1 MTEQR
6 RHQYMCNMNKQ
17 ETKRK
22 LIQRFIGL
30 RPLSCL
36 HLAMLWI
43 REYKRLHIKLP
54 ITKEECEDKE
64 FVRAEFTRYAKII
77 EKPEDGAV
85 VYLYDPEGDTK
96 PHIGITLK
104 VDSQWKILHCSEMNA
119 VNTFNAR
126 LSKLSTIK
134 KSFPKHL
141 YLQFDKDNE
150 GVDVDLSEAG
160 FFPGF
165 FEGLNLALQAVA
177 AGHGAT
183 TGITYAGQIGIWGS
197 ATAVVSTSAFAFF
210 AAAFIAS
217 NIFGGAGGGGF
228 GSLFDSEDTPEG
240 EETRRVPVS
249 PTYSLVATRNPR
261 RPNVPMSV
269 VAGQHRIVHSLG
281 NNVWQRFTQDDDADI
296 YAILHSG
303 VNAGLEYED
312 FSTALDQTAI
322 SSFPRSRLNALSGP
336 AITTVTPL
344 VGGRVRIIYDPQGI
358 TTIPSNNVIQLV
370 QDTADVE
377 GFLVSSPVVG
387 VKIPA
392 NFAVVPAGIGTQR
405 TSLLAALR
413 AQPGATNITAIL
425 PGTTDT
431 IGGAR
436 FSQAVEFETTVDRSL
451 GLDYIGLYVY
461 RLAGANENDVATI
474 ELTIRS
480 NFGVGSNFEE
490 NVIQV
495 EGQPTDDIDTIG
507 EWFYRTLTS
516 DTGFQWIEMDFVAQL
531 LRVRVSSGG
540 NQIRE
545 MTSVDW
551 GVELAIGGTLEPDSS
566 TGELTLSGGS
576 GWQAVSWDED
586 RLEDANTVLH
596 EAPSTYRTEARNVTP
611 GQYRTL
617 ISNTFNPTQ
626 QQARE
631 IHIRFRR
638 VSDLP
643 GDINTTAN
651 LNFAIFRGIRNI
663 PLSTDFTF
671 QNRLGVVLRAS
682 EIAGLQR
689 AKISTICR
697 GLCPV
702 KQANGQW
709 STDLRF
715 TSNPAAWFRHFLL
728 GHTMNGRLIY
738 GLGATL
744 AEIDEE
750 SINEWYDYC
759 EAEALEFNGVVE
771 SAGTNFNVFQR
782 LLITGHGV
790 LTQSNG
796 RWGVWIDRATPRQ
809 TAQALFTEDDI
820 ISGSL
825 KINFAENNAVDGL
838 AYEFYDEDNYYEFR
852 NESIPFPS
860 GRYRDR
866 SVIIPEE
873 PLSPR
878 REVLYGVSNA
888 AKALREATYRAQKEV
903 ARQERVL
910 ISVSAMNFHVA
921 PGSIISVQHRRFG
934 PDPET
939 FLVRSV
945 KYRGLQMEL
954 GMVRPSLPHPDDV
967 PSRYRGPVYPA
978 LLLEDPV

>member
-1 MTEQR
+1 MTEPR
-6 RHQYMCNMNKQ
+6 HHQYMCNTNKQ

-22 LIQRFIGL
+22 LIHRFLGL
-30 RPLSCL
+30 RPYTCL

-43 REYKRLHIKLP
+43 REYKGLHIKLP
-54 ITKEECEDKE
+54 MTKEELEDKE
-64 FVRAEFTRYAKII
+64 FVQTEFTRYAKII
-77 EKPEDGAV
+77 DKPEDGAV
-85 VYLYDPEGDTK
+85 VFLYDPEGKTK

-104 VDSQWKILHCSEMNA
+104 VDSQWKILHCSDIDA
-119 VNTFNAR
+119 ANTFNAR

-160 FFPGF
+160 FVGQ
-165 FEGLNLALQAVA
+165 LALHFFSA
-177 AGHGAT
+177 AIGGGSAIGGTLGAT
-183 TGITYAGQIGIWGS
+183 GNLWQTIYATILVAGNNIPLIL
-197 ATAVVSTSAFAFF
+197 TS
-210 AAAFIAS
+210 ILIS
-217 NIFGGAGGGGF
+217 NIFGGQGGF
-228 GSLFDSEDTPEG
+228 QSLFGSEETPEG

-269 VAGQHRIVHSLG
+269 IAGQHRIVHSLG
-281 NNVWQRFTQDDDADI
+281 NNVWQRFTQDDDVDV

-405 TSLLAALR
+405 TSLIAALR

-480 NFGVGSNFEE
+480 NFGVGSNFQE
-490 NVIQV
+490 NVIQT

-531 LRVRVSSGG
+531 QRTRVSSGG
-540 NQIRE
+540 TQQRL

-551 GVELAIGGTLEPDSS
+551 GIELAIGGTLEPDSS
-566 TGELTLSGGS
+566 TGELILSGGS

-596 EAPSTYRTEARNVTP
+596 EAPSTYRTEARNVSP

-638 VSDLP
+638 VSDFP
-643 GDINTTAN
+643 DDINTIAN
-651 LNFAIFRGIRNI
+651 LNFAIFRGVRNI

-671 QNRLGVVLRAS
+671 QNRLGVVLRGS
-682 EIAGLQR
+682 EISGLQR

-750 SINEWYDYC
+750 SIDEWYDYC
-759 EAEALEFNGVVE
+759 EAEGLEFNGVIE
-771 SAGTNFNVFQR
+771 SAVTNFNVLQR

-825 KINFAENNAVDGL
+825 KINFAENTAVDGL

-866 SVIIPEE
+866 SVIIPAE

-967 PSRYRGPVYPA
+967 PSGYRGPIYPA